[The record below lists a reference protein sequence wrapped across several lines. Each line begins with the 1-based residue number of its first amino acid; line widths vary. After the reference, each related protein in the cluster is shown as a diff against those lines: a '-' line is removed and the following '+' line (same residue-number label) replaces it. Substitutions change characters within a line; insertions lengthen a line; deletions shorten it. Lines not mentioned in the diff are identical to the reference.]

1 MKEERKWT
9 DDLIIAIL
17 GVIGCAFALYMAF
30 YF

>member
-9 DDLIIAIL
+9 DDLVMVLL
-17 GVIGCAFALYMAF
+17 GVLGCAFALYMSF